1 MRLLLSIIMFFSV
14 VSVFAQTEES
24 NKYFNQGME
33 LYNQGK
39 YTEAIP
45 CFEKSDSIDKIT
57 LDSTSNRRDYSS
69 MWLASCYYHL
79 AEFDKAKEIDSTN
92 SFVFLLIGIKQCF
105 LTNIR

>member
-1 MRLLLSIIMFFSV
+1 MRTIYSIIIFLFSV
-14 VSVFAQTEES
+14 ISVFAQTEES

-39 YTEAIP
+39 YTDAIP
-45 CFEKSDSIDKIT
+45 CFEKSDSIDKVT
-57 LDSTSNRRDYSS
+57 LDSTSNRRDYSA

-92 SFVFLLIGIKQCF
+92 SFVCYPSFNK
-105 LTNIR
+105 

>member
-33 LYNQGK
+33 LYNQGQ
-39 YTEAIP
+39 YTEAVP

-57 LDSTSNRRDYSS
+57 LDSTSNRRDYSA
-69 MWLASCYYHL
+69 MWLASCYYL
-79 AEFDKAKEIDSTN
+79 LKDTIKARNLYTI
-92 SFVFLLIGIKQCF
+92 V
-105 LTNIR
+105 R

>member
-45 CFEKSDSIDKIT
+45 YFEKSDSIDKRT
-57 LDSTSNRRDYSS
+57 LDSTSNRSDYSV

-79 AEFDKAKEIDSTN
+79 AF
-92 SFVFLLIGIKQCF
+92 Q
-105 LTNIR
+105 